1 MDSFA
6 ARRRRWFSPG
16 RREVVR
22 PARGAARAASAH
34 VAPRP
39 NPPQAAPVAEDGL
52 GLGRCS
58 GSLVALVPPRN
69 TQRPEAHRAGTAQ
82 AQTRRDARR
91 GAEKSGA
98 AAAGPRAARPRRGAA
113 RAPEAHRPAANQTR
127 PTANSAHG
135 RRPRGPE
142 GALERPPADRLIL
155 FKAGAS
161 SSRRGP
167 PGPQPRRLVPSWP
180 WFFGQQ
186 GGGP

>member
-6 ARRRRWFSPG
+6 ARPKGAS
-16 RREVVR
+16 RREACA
-22 PARGAARAASAH
+22 PRGAHAQASSAH
-34 VAPRP
+34 GTPRP

-52 GLGRCS
+52 GLGRCP
-58 GSLVALVPPRN
+58 GTLVALVPPRN
-69 TQRPEAHRAGTAQ
+69 TQRPEAHHAGTAQ

-91 GAEKSGA
+91 GAGKSGA

-113 RAPEAHRPAANQTR
+113 RAPEANRYAANQTR
-127 PTANSAHG
+127 PTTNSAHG